1 MNCEEYAAWARKLNP
16 IDDALF
22 KKMAEDMDFCQEIIR
37 VILNDPDLQ
46 ILELKDQDSVH
57 NLQGRSVILDA
68 RCIDRLGNHI
78 TVEVQKSDKDD
89 HQRRVR
95 YNSSCVTANIT
106 DPGSNFKDV
115 PTLYAI
121 YISANDFFGKG
132 KTTYHVDRILR
143 ETGDI
148 VDNGFYEIYVNARNK
163 DGSPTA
169 ELMDIF
175 TKDNAYNEKQFPAT
189 SRRKRQF
196 KEGQEGFQ
204 EMSTVMEEFR
214 EKVIA
219 EGLAQG
225 ISQGITQGQRQTIF
239 SLYHDGV
246 LTLPQA
252 CRRLELSE
260 EEFLALEPEY
270 QN

>member
-1 MNCEEYAAWARKLNP
+1 MNCEEYAVWARKLNP

-46 ILELKDQDSVH
+46 VVELKVQDSVH
-57 NLQGRSVILDA
+57 SLQGRSVILDA
-68 RCIDRLGNHI
+68 RCIDHLGNHI

-175 TKDNAYNEKQFPAT
+175 TKDNAYDEKQFPAT

-225 ISQGITQGQRQTIF
+225 IAQGQRQTIF
-239 SLYHDGV
+239 SLYHDNV
-246 LTLPQA
+246 ISLSQA
-252 CRRLELSE
+252 CKRLELSE

>member
-1 MNCEEYAAWARKLNP
+1 MNCEEYAAWARRLNP

-37 VILNDPDLQ
+37 VVLGDPDLQ
-46 ILELKDQDSVH
+46 VIELKNQDTVQ

-68 RCIDRLGNHI
+68 RCVDHLGNHI

-89 HQRRVR
+89 HQRRIR

-132 KTTYHVDRILR
+132 KTTYHIDRILR
-143 ETGDI
+143 ETGDV
-148 VDNGFYEIYVNARNK
+148 VDNGFYEIYVNARIK

-175 TKDNAYNEKQFPAT
+175 IQDDTYDEKQFPAT

-196 KEGQEGFQ
+196 KEGQEEFQ
-204 EMSTVMEEFR
+204 EMSSVMDEFK
-214 EKVIA
+214 EYVITLDRRQLI
-219 EGLAQG
+219 LAM
-225 ISQGITQGQRQTIF
+225 
-239 SLYHDGV
+239 YHDGEI
-246 LTLPQA
+246 TLHTA
-252 CRRLELSE
+252 CKRLNLSE
-260 EEFLALEPEY
+260 EEFLALEAQE
-270 QN
+270 